1 MSGWSDRWR
10 AVGGTW
16 NSWITSSRSW
26 RCWRWPR
33 RHRSW
38 RRLGREALDR
48 LRVLDEV
55 AYLRFASVYKSFRDA
70 TDFQRELTELEE
82 EQMGSAQV
90 ER

>member
-1 MSGWSDRWR
+1 MVIKRSGRVEPFQDLEML
-10 AVGGTW
+10 ALAEAPQ
-16 NSWITSSRSW
+16 ITSE
-26 RCWRWPR
+26 
-33 RHRSW
+33 
-38 RRLGREALDR
+38 RLGREALDR